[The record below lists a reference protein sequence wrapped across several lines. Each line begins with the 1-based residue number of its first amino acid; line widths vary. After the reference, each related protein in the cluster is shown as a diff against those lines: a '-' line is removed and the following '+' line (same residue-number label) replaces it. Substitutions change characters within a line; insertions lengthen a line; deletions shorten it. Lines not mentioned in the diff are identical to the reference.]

1 MKKIIS
7 ILLIVGIAFS
17 EFGQNILQYEEF
29 DWKYIQSDYFDI
41 YFYDNGFIHSQLVEE
56 ESTKAYKK
64 ISNHLNWDLSERYS
78 IILHN
83 SHNDFQQTNV
93 INMYMREG
101 IGGVTELYKNR
112 IVIPFDGSLK
122 EFKHVLHHEMVH
134 MFINDML
141 YGGSVRNMM
150 YSNVQPIPLWMN
162 EGLAEFLAHKWDA
175 NSEMWARDLAIN
187 GQGLP
192 AMNQLNGYLAYRGG
206 QSIWKFI
213 TEEWGE
219 EIIAELFWKIKKT
232 GRLDRAIKSTMG
244 IDLEGLLEKWHEYL
258 KDKYWVE
265 VNMRDNLSDIG
276 EIIIDH
282 SKLENSYNIA
292 PSISPTGEKFA
303 IYSNKEGNMAIYL
316 VSTNDGKFLRK
327 IINGETTTKFEEL
340 HILKPGIS
348 WSSDG
353 KKIVFAAK
361 AGERDALYILD
372 LYNDDIRKIS
382 FELEGIFQP
391 AWHPLGNS
399 KIAFIGNNGRE
410 TDIYVYD
417 YDIDELTNLTQDW
430 FSEQDVSWSKDGNFL
445 YFISNRNNYNFT
457 NSNFDIGNLDEDF
470 DIDCQDIYK
479 INFSTYEIDRITSS
493 TYNESYPI
501 ELNSGELIYISD
513 ESGIRNIYIQSD
525 SDKKAIT
532 NVTTGITQFSLN
544 KNNNQ
549 ILFSGLENLGYN
561 IYSITEPLRLT
572 NENINIPKTSW
583 IDEDLSYDKI
593 IREDNSKSVEERQYK
608 NFVLKDLD
616 STKLIIPSAT
626 TYKPINSTQIIN
638 YDKPRF
644 TLDYGQ
650 LALSFDMTYSQGQG
664 MAQILLSDMLGNHRI
679 YINTE
684 MEVDFKNSDYLI
696 EYHYLPKRLDWY
708 FRFYHFAYFYYD
720 NGNGFLNENYLVPDY
735 RSEDLGFLVYG
746 KYPIDRFSRFEFALN
761 LHQTSQTRFDIVN
774 NSGGVYFDE
783 VHTSS
788 LNVIQPYVKY
798 VFDNTRWS
806 GYSPSDGSRLYLKY
820 RFAPNTNSFDYKFQ
834 SITAD
839 IRNYKSFG
847 ITSFAARLFAGKYF
861 GNSPYKFKVGG
872 TPWIISSENRDEII
886 YSSNGQQY
894 FSEYV
899 FPIRGIPISSL
910 LGDNVMLFNLEYR
923 LPMLL
928 YYFPTI
934 KWLGQLNGV
943 FFTDIGIAWNDDFPD
958 FNSDSSWGEL
968 EQGWYWTYGFG
979 PRFIF
984 LGMPWKLNYTWEYK
998 PLTSKNQY
1006 NGWFLSV
1013 GFDY

>member
-7 ILLIVGIAFS
+7 ILLLIGISFS

-29 DWKYIQSDYFDI
+29 DWKYIQNDYFDI
-41 YFYDNGFIHSQLVEE
+41 YFYDNGFIHSQLVEQ

-93 INMYMREG
+93 ISMYMREG

-232 GRLDRAIKSTMG
+232 GRLDNAIKSAMG

-276 EIIIDH
+276 NIIIDH

-303 IYSNKEGNMAIYL
+303 IYSNKDGNMAIYL
-316 VSTNDGKFLRK
+316 VSTKDGKFIRK

-348 WSSDG
+348 WSPDG

-361 AGERDALYILD
+361 AGELDALYILD
-372 LYNDDIRKIS
+372 LPSNDIKKIS

-391 AWHPLGNS
+391 TWNPSGDS

-410 TDIYVYD
+410 TDIYIYD
-417 YDIDELTNLTQDW
+417 YNSDELTNLTQDW

-457 NSNFDIGNLDEDF
+457 NSNFDIINIDQDF
-470 DIDCQDIYK
+470 DIDAQDIYK
-479 INFSTYEIDRITSS
+479 INFKTYEIDRITNSP
-493 TYNESYPI
+493 YNESYPV
-501 ELNSGELIYISD
+501 ELSDNELIYISD
-513 ESGIRNIYIQSD
+513 ESGIRNIYIQNEAD
-525 SDKKAIT
+525 QKALT
-532 NVTTGITQFSLN
+532 NVTTGITQFSLS

-549 ILFSGLENLGYN
+549 ILFSGLEKLGYN
-561 IYSITEPLRLT
+561 IYSITEPLRLKNKNIEVPT
-572 NENINIPKTSW
+572 ATWVNEN
-583 IDEDLSYDKI
+583 LSYTEI
-593 IREDNSKSVEERQYK
+593 IRDGDIQLNEEREYK

-616 STKLIIPSAT
+616 STKLFNPSPT
-626 TYKPINSTQIIN
+626 TYKPINSTQIID

-650 LALSFDMTYSQGQG
+650 LALSFDMTYSRGQG
-664 MAQILLSDMLGNHRI
+664 MAQMLLSDMLGNHRI

-696 EYHYLPKRLDWY
+696 EYHLLPKRLDWY

-720 NGNGFLNENYLVPDY
+720 NSNGFLNENYLIPDY

-746 KYPIDRFSRFEFALN
+746 KYPLDRFSRFEFALN

-774 NSGGVYFDE
+774 NSNIVYYDE

-788 LNVIQPYVKY
+788 LNVIQPHLKY
-798 VFDNTRWS
+798 VFDNTRWM
-806 GYSPSDGSRLYLKY
+806 GYTPSDGNRLYLKY
-820 RFAPNTNSFDYKFQ
+820 RFAPNTNSFNYEFQ
-834 SITAD
+834 SLTAD
-839 IRNYKSFG
+839 IRSYKSFD
-847 ITSFAARLFAGKYF
+847 ISSFAVRLFAGKYF
-861 GNSPYKFKVGG
+861 GNSPYKFKLGG
-872 TPWIISSENRDEII
+872 NPWIISSENRDEII
-886 YSSNGQQY
+886 YSSNGEQY

-910 LGDNVMLFNLEYR
+910 TGKNVMLFNLEYR

-928 YYFPTI
+928 YYFPAI
-934 KWLGQLNGV
+934 RWLGQLNGV
-943 FFTDIGIAWNDDFPD
+943 FFTDIGIAWNNNFPK
-958 FNSDSSWGEL
+958 FNDESSWQDL
-968 EQGWYWTYGFG
+968 QQGWHWTYGFG

-998 PLTSKNQY
+998 PLNGKTEY
-1006 NGWFLSV
+1006 NGWYLSV